1 MHSIA
6 LTSFFATCP
15 PLAERL
21 PAHVSERFKLSTHRA
36 LTMRPKSSGVLR
48 VTQGSAWVTFNDAA
62 NDASVQAGDHFLNSN
77 QDLHIKA
84 GQVLVMEALSAD
96 VVFDFSFDAQNLV
109 VLSQKSAQFAD
120 RLDMQKTQEK
130 RRN

>member
-1 MHSIA
+1 
-6 LTSFFATCP
+6 
-15 PLAERL
+15 
-21 PAHVSERFKLSTHRA
+21 
-36 LTMRPKSSGVLR
+36 MRPKASGVLR
-48 VTQGSAWVTFNDAA
+48 VTQGNAWVTFNDAA

-77 QDLHIKA
+77 QYLHIKA